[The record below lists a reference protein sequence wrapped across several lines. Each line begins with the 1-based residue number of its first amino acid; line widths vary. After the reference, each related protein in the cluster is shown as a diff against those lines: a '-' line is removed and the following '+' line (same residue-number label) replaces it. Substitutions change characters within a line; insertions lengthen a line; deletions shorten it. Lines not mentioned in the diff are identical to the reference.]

1 LFVIPGRREATN
13 PESTLDGIL
22 TVISGFRI
30 GLLLQAVRNDGELG
44 FLTKTAGR
52 STGRFNSGDYRID
65 PPA

>member
-13 PESTLDGIL
+13 PESTSDGIL

-30 GLLLQAVRNDGELG
+30 GLPLQAVRNNGELG
-44 FLTKTAGR
+44 FPTKTAAL
-52 STGRFNSGDYRID
+52 STGRFTSGDYRID